1 MKLTHRC
8 SAFAPMRVGA
18 PPPSDH
24 RKRGRGDLRRVGCSA
39 DEDDLPRVQQ
49 GAAEF
54 AQRAGAGGLRAGED
68 LLPLTL
74 PLVQG

>member
-8 SAFAPMRVGA
+8 SAFAPVRVGA
-18 PPPSDH
+18 PPPTDH
-24 RKRGRGDLRRVGCSA
+24 CKRGRGDLRRVGCGA

-54 AQRAGAGGLRAGED
+54 AQRAGAGGLRAGQD
-68 LLPLTL
+68 SLPLAL
-74 PLVQG
+74 PLVGG